1 MYNSETGKIASNKRK
16 SKSGGKTASLE
27 SNLSTKEGEISE
39 IVTNVTK
46 WFGRSAIKT
55 DEEFLRRTEDFF
67 QTCVDNDELPTLE
80 KLCVSLGITRDTLN
94 NWGKGTMGTYRQQLV
109 AQIKETMA
117 AIDAEL
123 VSRNKIPQVVYI
135 FRSKNFWGMRDE
147 QQYSFTPTNVLG
159 DEVQKDEITQKYKAA
174 IEDLP
179 ITAESA
185 EIEDKSE
192 N

>member
-1 MYNSETGKIASNKRK
+1 MPFTPENAKEYNQRRK
-16 SKSGGKTASLE
+16 TRSGGKTTSTEA
-27 SNLSTKEGEISE
+27 NLSTKEGEISE

-179 ITAESA
+179 IEQ
-185 EIEDKSE
+185 IEQKGE
-192 N
+192 E